1 MDYLLD
7 TNICIY
13 IIKKRPAEVF
23 EKFKNLAIGDVG
35 ISSITLAELQ
45 YGIEKSSNSMKNR
58 EALEKF
64 LTPIEIV
71 DYGFEATVEYGII
84 RAELEKKGIPIGP
97 LDTLIASHAKSLDV
111 ILVTN
116 NVREFERIPGLKIE
130 NWTKQNNEPLTPDR

>member
-13 IIKKRPAEVF
+13 IIKKKPAKVF
-23 EKFKNLAIGDVG
+23 DKFKNLTIGDVG

-45 YGIEKSSNSMKNR
+45 YGIEKSSSPTKNK

-71 DYGFEATVEYGII
+71 DYGYAATVEYGII

-116 NVREFERIPGLKIE
+116 NVREFDRIPGLKIE
-130 NWTKQNNEPLTPDR
+130 NWVK

>member
-13 IIKKRPAEVF
+13 IIKKKPVEVF

-45 YGIEKSSNSMKNR
+45 YGIEKSSNSQKNR

-71 DYGFEATVEYGII
+71 DYGYEATVENGII
-84 RAELEKKGIPIGP
+84 RAELEKKGISIGP
-97 LDTLIASHAKSLDV
+97 LDTLIASHAKSLEV

-130 NWTKQNNEPLTPDR
+130 NWTK

>member
-1 MDYLLD
+1 MEYLLD

-13 IIKKRPAEVF
+13 IIKKKPAEVF

-45 YGIEKSSNSMKNR
+45 YGIAKSLSPEKNR

-64 LTPIEIV
+64 LTPIEIM
-71 DYGFEATVEYGII
+71 DYGYEATVEYGKI

-97 LDTLIASHAKSLDV
+97 LDMLIASHAKSLDAV
-111 ILVTN
+111 LVTN
-116 NVREFERIPGLKIE
+116 NVREFDRIADLKIE
-130 NWTKQNNEPLTPDR
+130 NWTK